1 MADESAR
8 RDRPVAVVSCDSH
21 VGPLLEEQLRPY
33 CPAAH
38 LERFDE
44 FVEAHR
50 AVVAAAAPGEL
61 VPEYPEMHV
70 AGHHD
75 PVARLADM
83 DREGI
88 AAEVIYHFSMNGEP
102 LPFVTNPAGGLAAVP
117 ADGLE
122 LGAVGYR
129 IYNRW
134 LADFVAID
142 PTRLLGLAYIPSWD
156 IEASVREVEWAAG
169 AGLAGI
175 NFPPPGR
182 PGHLEYND
190 AAWEPFWDVCEQT
203 GMSLH
208 THSGNAG
215 PFDYMS
221 GTGGLDLLIYECG
234 GWMARRAV
242 WWLIHGRVFE
252 RHPKLRLVITEQY
265 EGWWLNTLAELDA
278 VYARFGTNSSA
289 PRLLRQPSEYM
300 SEHVYL
306 GSSFLSKH
314 MANEAWHAEYAGN
327 VMWGRDYPHAEG
339 TFHVVADGEEAISRL
354 SLRHSLAG
362 LPERE
367 ARRIAGENAMDVLG
381 LDRGRLEA
389 IAERIGGPTAAELT
403 TEPPSLPAVRPVSN
417 AFRGQAG
424 PRREVLA

>member
-1 MADESAR
+1 MVAESAHT
-8 RDRPVAVVSCDSH
+8 PVPVISCDSH
-21 VGPLLEEQLRPY
+21 TGPLLEEQLRPY
-33 CPAAH
+33 CPTQH

-44 FVEAHR
+44 FLDAHR
-50 AVVAAAAPGEL
+50 RTLAAAAPGEI
-61 VPEYPEMHV
+61 VPDYPEMEV

-75 PVARLADM
+75 PVARLQDM

-88 AAEVIYHFSMNGEP
+88 AAEVMYHFSMNGQP

-129 IYNRW
+129 IYNEW
-134 LADFVAID
+134 LADFVATD
-142 PTRLLGLAYIPSWD
+142 PARLLGLAYIPSWD
-156 IEASVREVEWAAG
+156 IEASVHEVEWAAE

-182 PGHLEYND
+182 PGHLEYNHL
-190 AAWEPFWDVCEQT
+190 AWEPFWDACEAT
-203 GMSLH
+203 GLTLH

-215 PFDYMS
+215 PMNYFEGPGS
-221 GTGGLDLLIYECG
+221 RELLVYECG

-242 WWLIHGRVFE
+242 WWMIHGRVFE

-278 VYARFGTNSSA
+278 VYARFGAGSD
-289 PRLLRQPSEYM
+289 PPLKRLPSEYM
-300 SEHVYL
+300 TEHVFL

-327 VMWGRDYPHAEG
+327 VLWGRDYPHTEG
-339 TFHVVADGEEAISRL
+339 TFHVVGDDEEAISRL
-354 SLRHSLAG
+354 SIRHALAG

-367 ARRIAGENAMDVLG
+367 ARMIAGDNAIELMH
-381 LDRGRLEA
+381 LDRARLEA
-389 IAERIGGPTAAELT
+389 VAVEIGGPSIEELT
-403 TEPPSLPAVRPVSN
+403 TEPESLPEVRPMSN

-424 PRREVLA
+424 ARREVLV

>member
-1 MADESAR
+1 
-8 RDRPVAVVSCDSH
+8 
-21 VGPLLEEQLRPY
+21 
-33 CPAAH
+33 
-38 LERFDE
+38 
-44 FVEAHR
+44 
-50 AVVAAAAPGEL
+50 
-61 VPEYPEMHV
+61 
-70 AGHHD
+70 
-75 PVARLADM
+75 
-83 DREGI
+83 
-88 AAEVIYHFSMNGEP
+88 
-102 LPFVTNPAGGLAAVP
+102 VTNPAGGLAAVP

-134 LADFVAID
+134 LADFVATD
-142 PTRLLGLAYIPSWD
+142 PARLLGLAYIPSWD
-156 IEASVREVEWAAG
+156 IEASVREVEWAAE

-182 PGHLEYND
+182 PGHLEYN
-190 AAWEPFWDVCEQT
+190 APAWEPFWDACEAT

-221 GTGGLDLLIYECG
+221 GPGGLDLLIYECG

-278 VYARFGTNSSA
+278 VYARFGTNSSE
-289 PRLLRQPSEYM
+289 PRLKRPPSEYM

-314 MANEAWHAEYAGN
+314 MANEAWRGEYAGN
-327 VMWGRDYPHAEG
+327 VLWGRDYPHTEG
-339 TFHVVADGEEAISRL
+339 TFHIVADGEPPVSIL
-354 SLRHSLAG
+354 SLRHALAG

-367 ARRIAGENAMDVLG
+367 ARQIAGENAMRVLG
-381 LDRGRLEA
+381 LDRGHLDEVAAR
-389 IAERIGGPTAAELT
+389 IASPTASELT
-403 TEPPSLPAVRPVSN
+403 TEPASLPAVRPVSN

>member
-1 MADESAR
+1 MATDTSR
-8 RDRPVAVVSCDSH
+8 RDAPVPVVSCDSH
-21 VGPLLEEQLRPY
+21 VGPRLEEQLRPY
-33 CPAAH
+33 CPSNH
-38 LERFDE
+38 VERFDE
-44 FVEAHR
+44 FVDAHR

-61 VPEYPEMHV
+61 VPEYPEMEL
-70 AGHHD
+70 AGHHE
-75 PVARLADM
+75 PHARLADM

-134 LADFVAID
+134 LADFVATD
-142 PTRLLGLAYIPSWD
+142 PQRLLGLAYIPSWD
-156 IEASVREVEWAAG
+156 IEASVREVRWAAE

-190 AAWEPFWDVCEQT
+190 AAWAPFWEVCEET

-221 GTGGLDLLIYECG
+221 GTGGRDLLVYECG
-234 GWMARRAV
+234 GWMARRAA

-252 RHPKLRLVITEQY
+252 RHPRLRLIITEQY

-278 VYARFGTNSSA
+278 VYARFNTGGRE
-289 PRLLRQPSEYM
+289 PRLPRPPSEYM
-300 SEHVYL
+300 REHVRL
-306 GSSFLSKH
+306 GASFLSKH
-314 MANEAWHAEYAGN
+314 MANEAWHHDCAAN
-327 VMWGRDYPHAEG
+327 VLWGRDYPHTEG
-339 TFHVVADGEEAISRL
+339 TFHVVADDDDAISRL
-354 SLRHSLAG
+354 SLRHALGG

-367 ARRIAGENAMDVLG
+367 ARMIASDNAIDVLG
-381 LDRGRLEA
+381 LDRRRLDA
-389 IAERIGGPTAAELT
+389 IAARIGGPTVAELT
-403 TEPPSLPAVRPVSN
+403 TEPDSLPDVRPVSN